1 MSEYEVMGAIRG
13 APVELIKCETSDLMV
28 PANCEMVIE
37 GFIDSDETLIWRDR
51 SVNTPAIFGVI
62 KDPNTLPK

>member
-1 MSEYEVMGAIRG
+1 MGAIRG

-37 GFIDSDETLIWRDR
+37 GFIDSDPETFEMEGPFGEYTGYFVAIRGR
-51 SVNTPAIFGVI
+51 STS
-62 KDPNTLPK
+62 PKSPR